1 MIHYFLNANYFIEVK
16 HMNFPIRKLNE
27 ELIDYNLSLRILF
40 TILSVAIIMV
50 AFDSLGSGNVD
61 DPVGDA
67 LCKLIKVFRGNTAK
81 GIAVV
86 GIIVLGIQTLRGK
99 LQWEVALVVVTAIII
114 LFKAPDIVNMVSSD
128 TNSSSCGVS

>member
-1 MIHYFLNANYFIEVK
+1 
-16 HMNFPIRKLNE
+16 MNFPIRKLNE

-50 AFDSLGSGNVD
+50 AFDSLGSSVD

-128 TNSSSCGVS
+128 TNSSTCGVS

>member
-1 MIHYFLNANYFIEVK
+1 
-16 HMNFPIRKLNE
+16 MNFPIRKLNE

-50 AFDSLGSGNVD
+50 AFDSLGSSD
-61 DPVGDA
+61 SDPVGDA
-67 LCKLIKVFRGNTAK
+67 LCKLIKVFRGNTARS
-81 GIAVV
+81 IAVV

-128 TNSSSCGVS
+128 TTSSSKCGVS

>member
-1 MIHYFLNANYFIEVK
+1 
-16 HMNFPIRKLNE
+16 MNFPIRKLNE

-50 AFDSLGSGNVD
+50 AFDSLAGNVG
-61 DPVGDA
+61 DPVGEA

-128 TNSSSCGVS
+128 TNSSNCGVS

>member
-1 MIHYFLNANYFIEVK
+1 
-16 HMNFPIRKLNE
+16 MNFSIRKLNE
-27 ELIDYNLSLRILF
+27 ELINYNLSLRILF

-50 AFDSLGSGNVD
+50 AFDSLGSNA

-128 TNSSSCGVS
+128 TNSSNCGVS

>member
-1 MIHYFLNANYFIEVK
+1 
-16 HMNFPIRKLNE
+16 MNFPIRKLNE

-50 AFDSLGSGNVD
+50 AFDSLGSSGGSAD

-67 LCKLIKVFRGNTAK
+67 LCKLIRVFRGNTAK

>member
-1 MIHYFLNANYFIEVK
+1 
-16 HMNFPIRKLNE
+16 MNFPIRKLNE

-50 AFDSLGSGNVD
+50 AFDSLGSGSVD

-67 LCKLIKVFRGNTAK
+67 LCKLIQIFRGNTAR
-81 GIAVV
+81 GIAIV

-99 LQWEVALVVVTAIII
+99 LQWEVALVVATAIII
-114 LFKAPDIVNMVSSD
+114 LFKAPAIVNLVSSD
-128 TNSSSCGVS
+128 PNGSNCVS

>member
-1 MIHYFLNANYFIEVK
+1 
-16 HMNFPIRKLNE
+16 MNFPIRKLNE
-27 ELIDYNLSLRILF
+27 ELIGYNLSLRILF
-40 TILSVAIIMV
+40 TVLSVAIIMV
-50 AFDSLGSGNVD
+50 AFDSLGSGSNAG
-61 DPVGDA
+61 DPVGEA

>member
-1 MIHYFLNANYFIEVK
+1 
-16 HMNFPIRKLNE
+16 MNFPIRKLNE
-27 ELIDYNLSLRILF
+27 ELIDYNLSLRILC

-50 AFDSLGSGNVD
+50 AFDSLGGNGSSVN
-61 DPVGDA
+61 DPVGEA

-128 TNSSSCGVS
+128 TNSSTCGVS

>member
-1 MIHYFLNANYFIEVK
+1 
-16 HMNFPIRKLNE
+16 MNFPIRKLNE

-50 AFDSLGSGNVD
+50 AFDSLGANVD

-128 TNSSSCGVS
+128 TNSSNCGVS

>member
-1 MIHYFLNANYFIEVK
+1 
-16 HMNFPIRKLNE
+16 MNFPIRKLNE

-40 TILSVAIIMV
+40 TILSMAIIMV
-50 AFDSLGSGNVD
+50 AFDSLGGND

>member
-1 MIHYFLNANYFIEVK
+1 
-16 HMNFPIRKLNE
+16 MNFPIRKLNE

-40 TILSVAIIMV
+40 TVLSVAIIMV
-50 AFDSLGSGNVD
+50 AFDSLGSSVD
-61 DPVGDA
+61 DPVGVA
-67 LCKLIKVFRGNTAK
+67 LCNLIKVFRGNTAK

-114 LFKAPDIVNMVSSD
+114 LFKAPDIVNMISSD
-128 TNSSSCGVS
+128 TNRSNCGVS

>member
-1 MIHYFLNANYFIEVK
+1 
-16 HMNFPIRKLNE
+16 MNFPIRKLNE

-40 TILSVAIIMV
+40 TILSVAMMMV
-50 AFDSLGSGNVD
+50 AFDSLGGNVG
-61 DPVGDA
+61 DPVGDPVGEA

-81 GIAVV
+81 GLAIV

-128 TNSSSCGVS
+128 TSSSSCGVS

>member
-1 MIHYFLNANYFIEVK
+1 
-16 HMNFPIRKLNE
+16 MNFPIRKLNE

-50 AFDSLGSGNVD
+50 AFDSLGSNVG
-61 DPVGDA
+61 DPVGEA

>member
-1 MIHYFLNANYFIEVK
+1 MLIFLEVK
-16 HMNFPIRKLNE
+16 YMNFHNRKLDE
-27 ELIDYNLSLRILF
+27 ELIDYNISLRILF

-50 AFDSLGSGNVD
+50 AFDSLATSVS

-128 TNSSSCGVS
+128 NNSSNCGVS

>member
-1 MIHYFLNANYFIEVK
+1 
-16 HMNFPIRKLNE
+16 MNFPIRKLNE

-50 AFDSLGSGNVD
+50 AFDSLGSNVD
-61 DPVGDA
+61 DPVGEA

>member
-1 MIHYFLNANYFIEVK
+1 
-16 HMNFPIRKLNE
+16 MNFPIRKLNE

-50 AFDSLGSGNVD
+50 AFDSLGSGSVG
-61 DPVGDA
+61 DPVGDT

-114 LFKAPDIVNMVSSD
+114 LFKAPDIVNMVSSG
-128 TNSSSCGVS
+128 TNSSNCGVS

>member
-1 MIHYFLNANYFIEVK
+1 
-16 HMNFPIRKLNE
+16 MNFPIRKLNE

-40 TILSVAIIMV
+40 TILGVAIIMV
-50 AFDSLGSGNVD
+50 AFDSLGSAD
-61 DPVGDA
+61 DPVGNA

-128 TNSSSCGVS
+128 TNSSTCGVS

>member
-1 MIHYFLNANYFIEVK
+1 
-16 HMNFPIRKLNE
+16 MNFPIRKLNE

-40 TILSVAIIMV
+40 TVLSVAIIMV
-50 AFDSLGSGNVD
+50 AFDSLGSGVD

-128 TNSSSCGVS
+128 TNSSNCGVS

>member
-1 MIHYFLNANYFIEVK
+1 
-16 HMNFPIRKLNE
+16 MNFPIRKLNE

-40 TILSVAIIMV
+40 TILSLAIIMV
-50 AFDSLGSGNVD
+50 AFDSLGNNAG
-61 DPVGDA
+61 DPVGEA

-128 TNSSSCGVS
+128 TNSSTCGVS